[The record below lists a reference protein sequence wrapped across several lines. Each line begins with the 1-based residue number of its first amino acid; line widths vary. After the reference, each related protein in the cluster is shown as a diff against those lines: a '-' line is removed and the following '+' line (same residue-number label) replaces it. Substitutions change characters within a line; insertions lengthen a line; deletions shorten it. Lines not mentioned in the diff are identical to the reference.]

1 MSNVYSEITDDAERE
16 IVAAIVR
23 DLDDEDI
30 LAIPGV
36 NDFILRHYGDQIA
49 ERWST
54 RCEDAACEAAEARW
68 RT

>member
-1 MSNVYSEITDDAERE
+1 MRTNYREITDEAERE

-36 NDFILRHYGDQIA
+36 NDFILKHYEDQIA
-49 ERWST
+49 ERWGT
-54 RCEDAACEAAEARW
+54 RCEDAAIEAAEARW
-68 RT
+68 RA